1 MLLFHTFLIF
11 SLISS
16 STQFVPSGIISKVI
30 NKIDK
35 KFHRKFGKIS
45 KSLTHEEI
53 TNKGLIQS
61 VVRYFHDQP
70 NGKHKIDLNKINNSY
85 YDLKELYFDYYGK
98 HICKIPLEFI
108 VKVNFEVPVAFVDF
122 DSKTKDL
129 PYAHFDA
136 ETFVQSNQRV
146 IDLTNQMM
154 NLLNQKEYLKA
165 RLLSGQSY
173 N

>member
-1 MLLFHTFLIF
+1 MA
-11 SLISS
+11 
-16 STQFVPSGIISKVI
+16 
-30 NKIDK
+30 
-35 KFHRKFGKIS
+35 
-45 KSLTHEEI
+45 HEEI
-53 TNKGLIQS
+53 TKRGLIQS

-98 HICKIPLEFI
+98 HICEIPLVNEI
-108 VKVNFEVPVAFVDF
+108 KVNFEIPVGFVDL

-146 IDLTNQMM
+146 IDLTNQIM
-154 NLLNQKEYLKA
+154 NKIEKKLYVEARILAAQVLHTIQGFIFILKA
-165 RLLSGQSY
+165 HY
-173 N
+173 VPF

>member
-1 MLLFHTFLIF
+1 MAHE
-11 SLISS
+11 
-16 STQFVPSGIISKVI
+16 VI
-30 NKIDK
+30 TK
-35 KFHRKFGKIS
+35 R
-45 KSLTHEEI
+45 
-53 TNKGLIQS
+53 GLIQS

-98 HICKIPLEFI
+98 HICEIPLVHEI
-108 VKVNFEVPVAFVDF
+108 KVNFEIPVGFVDL

-154 NLLNQKEYLKA
+154 NKIEKKLYVEARILAAQVLHTIQGFIFILKA
-165 RLLSGQSY
+165 H
-173 N
+173 

>member
-1 MLLFHTFLIF
+1 LAHE
-11 SLISS
+11 
-16 STQFVPSGIISKVI
+16 VI
-30 NKIDK
+30 TK
-35 KFHRKFGKIS
+35 R
-45 KSLTHEEI
+45 
-53 TNKGLIQS
+53 GLIQS

-98 HICKIPLEFI
+98 HICIIPLEFI
-108 VKVNFEVPVAFVDF
+108 VKTNFEIPVAFVDF

-154 NLLNQKEYLKA
+154 NKIEKKLYVEARILAAQVLHTIQGFIFILKA
-165 RLLSGQSY
+165 H
-173 N
+173 